1 MPQIRVK
8 NGPQKG
14 KAFPIKGGKPLVVG
28 RDPSCALQIIDK
40 GVSREHAQ
48 IYSVGEMVFIKDL
61 GSRNGSFVNE
71 ERVTEELLRE
81 GDVIRVGVT
90 QLSFESK
97 RAHDEGRAIQYE
109 EDPNFKTSLEL
120 KVDDL
125 YVMEASQTGREGDMF
140 RAMCQA
146 TQIVQSERDEK
157 KLFERVLLLI
167 QQYIPADYIYLFLRD
182 DTSGAVTPR
191 AMLPKPSEN
200 NVAISRS
207 ILRRVISESRAIL
220 TADAMQD
227 DRFKGG
233 ESIVMHKIR
242 AVLCVPVLGS
252 GQQAMGALYAVNSR
266 MAETFEQVD
275 LQLLTALGTQLALSL
290 ENLQSIRQRRRMY
303 IRIMGRII
311 SLMEGLSPKQRGH
324 AERVS
329 IVASAIATELGLSD
343 NQILFA
349 SLAGLLH
356 DIGKIPAVSGLS
368 VEASERSSGV
378 APVLA
383 AIEFL
388 KDIPAVADVL
398 PAIRSHHERFDGSGI
413 PEQLAGDRIPL
424 GARILGAANVF
435 DKLVFPSGSPD
446 KDVEPEPAIVR
457 KAFTEMDSN
466 SGKLFDPEVIRAL
479 MVAYRNG
486 ALCAITGDVLPAS
499 DEADSAIAAASSTSA
514 AEAAVRRTDPAVG
527 TTTPPTGTPPQPG
540 PPPLPTES
548 GETIRAGPAKAK
560 DK

>member
-14 KAFPIKGGKPLVVG
+14 KVFPVKGDKPLVIG
-28 RDPSCALQIIDK
+28 RDVSCALQIIDK

-61 GSRNGSFVNE
+61 GSRNGCFVNE
-71 ERVTEELLRE
+71 ESVTEELLRE

-97 RAHDEGRAIQYE
+97 RAHDEGRALQYE
-109 EDPNFKTSLEL
+109 EDPNYKTSLEL
-120 KVDDL
+120 KVNDL
-125 YVMEASQTGREGDMF
+125 YVMEAGTTGREGDMF
-140 RAMCQA
+140 KAMCQA

-157 KLFERVLLLI
+157 KLFDRLLALI

-220 TADAMQD
+220 TADAMLD
-227 DRFKGG
+227 DRFKDGD
-233 ESIVMHKIR
+233 SIVMHKIR
-242 AVLCVPVLGS
+242 AVLCVPVQGS
-252 GQQAMGALYAVNSR
+252 GQHAMGAIYAVNSR

-275 LQLLTALGTQLALSL
+275 LQLLTALATQLALSL
-290 ENLQSIRQRRRMY
+290 ENLQSIRHRRRMF
-303 IRIMGRII
+303 IRVMGRVI
-311 SLMEGLSPKQRGH
+311 SLLEGLPPKQRGH

-329 IVASAIATELGLSD
+329 IVATGIATELGLSD
-343 NQILFA
+343 NQVLFA

-356 DIGKIPAVSGLS
+356 DIGKVPAVSGLS
-368 VEASERSSGV
+368 AQASERGSGV
-378 APVLA
+378 ASVLA

-388 KDIPAVADVL
+388 KDIPVLQDVL

-413 PEQLAGDRIPL
+413 PERLAASQIPL

-435 DKLVFPSGSPD
+435 DKLVFPLGSPE
-446 KDVEPEPAIVR
+446 KDVEPEPAVVR
-457 KAFTEMDSN
+457 KAFTEMDSQ
-466 SGKLFDPEVIRAL
+466 SGKLFDPDVIRAL

-486 ALCAITGDVLPAS
+486 ALRAITGDVLPAG
-499 DEADSAIAAASSTSA
+499 DELDSAISTANGALAAADSGLRKDSTRPSTATPSSLTASPF
-514 AEAAVRRTDPAVG
+514 D
-527 TTTPPTGTPPQPG
+527 
-540 PPPLPTES
+540 S
-548 GETIRAGPAKAK
+548 GETIRTRPAKDDPPA
-560 DK
+560 